1 MLPRLRQLTD
11 TLSFEEDGFVRV
23 LGAVAD
29 GRDLSLYLELVDSGK
44 ATQMCV
50 RGHDVRGHHI
60 VAPGGSTVVS
70 LLDDHPLL
78 WRHTM
83 PRSGLYF
90 RGEVEDVMS
99 VVGALVVTHQTLV
112 GPWDRDTNWLAQ
124 NERVMNPTQLAQ
136 VLETGDGLL
145 SEGPVILL
153 EAYARVLDAYG
164 ISHTMLEPTQP
175 SRWNG
180 EQWLPETEELHALVI
195 GESYVIA
202 PHFTEELEPSA
213 LAKLMEWLSSAA
225 NRRKR

>member
-1 MLPRLRQLTD
+1 MLPQLRQLTD

-29 GRDLSLYLELVDSGK
+29 GRDLSLYLEVIDSGMS
-44 ATQMCV
+44 TPWCV
-50 RGHDVRGHHI
+50 RGHEVRGHRI
-60 VAPGGSTVVS
+60 VAPGGSSEVS
-70 LLDDHPLL
+70 LFDDHPLL

-90 RGEVEDVMS
+90 RGEVKDVMS

-112 GPWDRDTNWLAQ
+112 GPWDRDTNWPSQ
-124 NERVMNPTQLAQ
+124 NERVMNPTLLAQ
-136 VLETGDGLL
+136 VLEAGDGLL
-145 SEGPVILL
+145 SEGPVVVL

-164 ISHTMLEPTQP
+164 ISHTMLEPMQP

-180 EQWLPETEELHALVI
+180 EQWQPETEKLHALVI

-202 PHFTEELEPSA
+202 PTFSEEPNPGGLSKLKEWFLRSA
-213 LAKLMEWLSSAA
+213 KS
-225 NRRKR
+225 NG